1 MDKQLVFLLGIGILV
16 LLAIILCLKC
26 CKSENYSV
34 PSTPD
39 WWVLYTFTPSGQFSF
54 ISDIFK
60 QGNNTIC
67 VNGKQG
73 SIVWNGGNTI
83 TINDKIYGVVSAKGA
98 NFSMIRDEKGNE

>member
-39 WWVLYTFTPSGQFSF
+39 WWVLYTFTPSGQLSF
-54 ISDIFK
+54 NSYIFK
-60 QGNNTIC
+60 
-67 VNGKQG
+67 KKKK
-73 SIVWNGGNTI
+73 
-83 TINDKIYGVVSAKGA
+83 KIFFY
-98 NFSMIRDEKGNE
+98 